1 MRPPSRIFTFGP
13 FQMDVGERLLL
24 RNGKRISLTPKLFE
38 TLLVLLEN
46 VGHLVQRDELVRAV
60 WKDTFVEEGNLAHNV
75 SVLRKILGPAADGS
89 SYIETV
95 PRHGYR
101 FLGGVKPLKASA
113 SPSAAKHGSAAIRS
127 IAVLPLEN
135 LSRDAN
141 NVYFADGMTE
151 ALITGLAQTL
161 PLRVISR
168 TSIMRYKRVKKPL
181 PAIGKELNVDAIVE
195 GTVFRSGRRVR
206 ITVQLL
212 HARTD
217 QHLWAMSYDRD
228 LGDVLLL
235 QKELATDIAREINVK
250 LNPRRL
256 CPISTRRMSNT
267 AYDAYLKGRYYWNLR
282 TDDGLIKSIAYYDDA
297 IAADSRYALAYSGR
311 ADSYALL
318 GSRRLGA
325 IDSHEAMRE
334 AKAAAKKAVALD
346 TTLAEAHLSLA
357 FVKFQFDWDWQGAEK
372 DFRRAI
378 ALNPNSA
385 VSHSRYAMYLA
396 TRSRMSEAMS
406 QIDRARELDPLSPI
420 IPTAKGR
427 LLHFQRKYD
436 EAIEHHRKALAIEP
450 DFVEA
455 HFNLGMIY
463 EQKSMFAEAIAE
475 FRRVIRIAGRAPFWL
490 AGLGHAYG
498 VAGRKGKAREILR
511 ELQLLRSKRSSVS
524 SFDVAWVKLGLNEI
538 DATFEWMERALEE
551 RCSPLVYQK
560 IEPGL
565 DILRPDPR
573 FQDLLRRIG
582 L

>member
-24 RNGKRISLTPKLFE
+24 RSGKRISLTPKLFE
-38 TLLVLLEN
+38 TLLILLEN
-46 VGHLVQRDELVRAV
+46 VGHLVQREELIRAV

-75 SVLRKILGPAADGS
+75 SVLRKILGHAADGS

-113 SPSAAKHGSAAIRS
+113 SPSEANHGSAAIRS

-135 LSRDAN
+135 LSQDAN

-168 TSIMRYKRVKKPL
+168 TSIMRYARVKKSL
-181 PAIGKELNVDAIVE
+181 PAIGEELNVDAIVE

-217 QHLWAMSYDRD
+217 QHLWAMSYYRN
-228 LGDVLLL
+228 LSDVLLL
-235 QKELATDIAREINVK
+235 QKELATDIARQISVK
-250 LNPRRL
+250 LNPRRSR
-256 CPISTRRMSNT
+256 PTSTRRISNT

-282 TDDGLIKSIAYYDDA
+282 TDDGLIKSIAFYDDA

-311 ADSYALL
+311 ADSYALI
-318 GSRRLGA
+318 GSRRLGE

-396 TRSRMSEAMS
+396 TRSRMSEAIS

-524 SFDVAWVKLGLNEI
+524 AFDVAWVKLGLNEI

-551 RCSPLVYQK
+551 RCSPLVYQN

-573 FQDLLRRIG
+573 FQALLRRIG

>member
-24 RNGKRISLTPKLFE
+24 RSGKRISLTPKLFE
-38 TLLVLLEN
+38 TLLILLEN
-46 VGHLVQRDELVRAV
+46 VGHLVQREELICAV

-75 SVLRKILGPAADGS
+75 SVLRKILGRAADGS

-113 SPSAAKHGSAAIRS
+113 SPSEAKHGSAAIRS

-135 LSRDAN
+135 LSQDAN

-168 TSIMRYKRVKKPL
+168 TSIMRYKRVKKSL
-181 PAIGKELNVDAIVE
+181 PAIGEELNVDAIVE

-217 QHLWAMSYDRD
+217 QHLWAMSYHRD
-228 LGDVLLL
+228 LSDVLLL
-235 QKELATDIAREINVK
+235 QKELATDIARQISVK
-250 LNPRRL
+250 LNPRRSR
-256 CPISTRRMSNT
+256 PTSTRRMSNT

-282 TDDGLIKSIAYYDDA
+282 TDDGLIKSIAFYDDA

-311 ADSYALL
+311 ADSYALI
-318 GSRRLGA
+318 GSRRLGE

-396 TRSRMSEAMS
+396 TRSRMSEAIS

-524 SFDVAWVKLGLNEI
+524 AFDVAWVKLGLNEI

-560 IEPGL
+560 IEPAL

>member
-1 MRPPSRIFTFGP
+1 MRAKSRIFTFGP
-13 FQMDVGERLLL
+13 FQLNVGERVLL
-24 RNGKRISLTPKLFE
+24 RYGKRIPLTPKLFE

-46 VGHLVQRDELVRAV
+46 VGHLVQKDELVRAV

-75 SVLRKILGPAADGS
+75 SVLRKILGHAADGS

-101 FLGGVKPLKASA
+101 FLGEVKPLKS
-113 SPSAAKHGSAAIRS
+113 SPSPSFAKHGATAIRS

-135 LSRDAN
+135 LSRDSN

-168 TSIMRYKRVKKPL
+168 TSIMRYKRIKKSL
-181 PAIGKELNVDAIVE
+181 PAIGEELNVDAIVE

-212 HARTD
+212 RARTD

-250 LNPRRL
+250 LNPRGL
-256 CPISTRRMSNT
+256 GPISTRRMSNK

-282 TDDGLIKSIAYYDDA
+282 TDDGLIKSIANYDDA

-325 IDSHEAMRE
+325 IGYHEAMRE

-346 TTLAEAHLSLA
+346 PTLAEAHLSLA

-436 EAIEHHRKALAIEP
+436 EAIEHHRQALAIEP

-475 FRRVIRIAGRAPFWL
+475 FRTVIRIAGRAPFWL

-498 VAGRKGKAREILR
+498 VGGRKAKGREILR
-511 ELQLLRSKRSSVS
+511 ELQLLRSKRNSVS
-524 SFDVAWVKLGLNEI
+524 AFDVAWVKLGLNEI

>member
-1 MRPPSRIFTFGP
+1 MRPSSRVFTFGP
-13 FQMDVGERLLL
+13 FQMDVGERVLL
-24 RNGKRISLTPKLFE
+24 RYGKRIPLTPKLFE
-38 TLLVLLEN
+38 TLVVLLEN

-75 SVLRKILGPAADGS
+75 SVLRKILGHAANGS

-101 FLGGVKPLKASA
+101 FLGEVKPVKS
-113 SPSAAKHGSAAIRS
+113 SPSPSFAKHGSNAIRS
-127 IAVLPLEN
+127 IAVLPLQN
-135 LSRDAN
+135 LSRDSN
-141 NVYFADGMTE
+141 NVFFADGMTE

-168 TSIMRYKRVKKPL
+168 TSIMRYKKIKKSL
-181 PAIGKELNVDAIVE
+181 PAIGEELNVDAIVE

-235 QKELATDIAREINVK
+235 QKELATDIAKEINVK

-256 CPISTRRMSNT
+256 RPISTKRMSNT

-282 TDDGLIKSIAYYDDA
+282 TDDGLIKSIACYDDA

-334 AKAAAKKAVALD
+334 AKAAAKKAIALD
-346 TTLAEAHLSLA
+346 TTLAEAHLALA
-357 FVKFQFDWDWQGAEK
+357 FVKFQFDWDWQGAES

-524 SFDVAWVKLGLNEI
+524 SFDVAWVNLGLNEI

>member
-13 FQMDVGERLLL
+13 FQMDVGERVLL
-24 RNGKRISLTPKLFE
+24 RSGKRIPLTPKLFE

-75 SVLRKILGPAADGS
+75 SVLRKILGHAADGS

-101 FLGGVKPLKASA
+101 FLGEVKPFKA
-113 SPSAAKHGSAAIRS
+113 SPSPSFAKHGSTAIRS

-135 LSRDAN
+135 LSRDSN

-168 TSIMRYKRVKKPL
+168 TSIMRYKRIKKSL
-181 PAIGKELNVDAIVE
+181 PAIGEELNVDAIVE

-212 HARTD
+212 RARTD

-256 CPISTRRMSNT
+256 GPISTRRMSNK

-282 TDDGLIKSIAYYDDA
+282 TDDGLIKSIAYFDDA

-318 GSRRLGA
+318 GSRGLGA
-325 IDSHEAMRE
+325 IDSHEAMRK

-346 TTLAEAHLSLA
+346 PTLAEAHLSLA

-372 DFRRAI
+372 AFRRAI

-436 EAIEHHRKALAIEP
+436 EAIEHHRQALAIEP

-498 VAGRKGKAREILR
+498 VAGRKGKAREVLR
-511 ELQLLRSKRSSVS
+511 ELQLLRSKRSGVS

-538 DATFEWMERALEE
+538 DAAFEWMERALVE

>member
-1 MRPPSRIFTFGP
+1 
-13 FQMDVGERLLL
+13 
-24 RNGKRISLTPKLFE
+24 
-38 TLLVLLEN
+38 
-46 VGHLVQRDELVRAV
+46 
-60 WKDTFVEEGNLAHNV
+60 
-75 SVLRKILGPAADGS
+75 
-89 SYIETV
+89 
-95 PRHGYR
+95 
-101 FLGGVKPLKASA
+101 
-113 SPSAAKHGSAAIRS
+113 
-127 IAVLPLEN
+127 
-135 LSRDAN
+135 
-141 NVYFADGMTE
+141 
-151 ALITGLAQTL
+151 
-161 PLRVISR
+161 
-168 TSIMRYKRVKKPL
+168 MRYKKIKKSL
-181 PAIGKELNVDAIVE
+181 PAIGEELNVDAIVE

-235 QKELATDIAREINVK
+235 QKELATDIAKEINVK

-256 CPISTRRMSNT
+256 RPISTKRMSNT

-282 TDDGLIKSIAYYDDA
+282 TDDGLIKSIACYDDA

-334 AKAAAKKAVALD
+334 AKAAAKKAIALD
-346 TTLAEAHLSLA
+346 TTLAEAHLALA
-357 FVKFQFDWDWQGAEK
+357 FVKFQFDWDWQGAES

-524 SFDVAWVKLGLNEI
+524 SFDVAWVNLGLNEI